1 MTQDVAEEIRVLEE
15 SLWQAESRFD
25 FEWMDSLLAPTFME
39 FGRSGRVYG
48 RNDMLD
54 GPVATFYT
62 QLPLPNFAVQMLDE
76 DVALVTYR
84 SIVQYEGGEHLVA
97 NRSSV
102 WRRHEDGWQLEF
114 HQGTPVTEPKHMAT
128 SEAEPGLPRL

>member
-1 MTQDVAEEIRVLEE
+1 MSPDVAEELRALEE
-15 SLWQAESRFD
+15 SLWQAESRYD
-25 FEWMDSLLAPTFME
+25 FEWMDSVLAPTFME

-54 GPVATFYT
+54 GPVSGFQT
-62 QLPLPNFAVQMLDE
+62 QLPLPNFAVRMLED

-84 SIVQYEGGEHLVA
+84 SIVRYEGGGPLVA

-102 WRRHEDGWQLEF
+102 WRRHEGGWQLEF
-114 HQGTPVTEPKHMAT
+114 HQGTPVTEPKHMA
-128 SEAEPGLPRL
+128 